1 MAAAMKN
8 SSPVGQKHES
18 ISPTPKAT
26 TQEAQR
32 QHLLP
37 LMWFTAL
44 SFHAP
49 YYTEPPGFVKASRKI
64 FPPGKE
70 EPAVFE
76 GKTENPSNVEN
87 TLLENLSEF
96 PKIFLFQKRQVGGFG
111 ILQRL
116 FLQKGENAI
125 IMK

>member
-1 MAAAMKN
+1 MRRRASPSHTIMAAAMKN

-49 YYTEPPGFVKASRKI
+49 YYTEPSDFVKASRKI
-64 FPPGKE
+64 FRRAEKE
-70 EPAVFE
+70 PLFLKERQKILQMRKMLFR
-76 GKTENPSNVEN
+76 KISLN
-87 TLLENLSEF
+87 F
-96 PKIFLFQKRQVGGFG
+96 PKFFFFK
-111 ILQRL
+111 
-116 FLQKGENAI
+116 KD
-125 IMK
+125 K